1 MSNQSSVAFVRR
13 DILPPAP
20 PPPGQAGV
28 LLWIRENL
36 FSSVT
41 NTLLTIFSIYLIW
54 SVLASIMPW
63 TFNGIWS
70 AGSLTECRGIRDTRG
85 LESAACWAVIN
96 ERWLQLLF
104 GFYPTDDRLLS
115 SLFYADQLSAAG
127 GLEAVFGAGS
137 NATARIE
144 FVSAMKADLSNL
156 TIFFFGYWRPL
167 LAVLLLVVAIAPIL
181 YASLPRSMLLLSL
194 AYPFVGVFLFWG
206 GSVWGPVT
214 AALGLVG
221 AFYVGRFVSGRY
233 GLLGGALA
241 AVLAFILFFLNPL
254 GVVGYSGLFPL
265 FPHVKGLLAAV
276 LPMGLPAIPSD
287 QFGGFMLAIIIGTAG
302 IVLSL
307 PIGILLALGRQ
318 STMPFIRWVCV
329 AFIEVIRGVPLIVWL
344 FVASTLLKY
353 FLPPGSS
360 FDALLRVITLVTL
373 FSSAYIAEVVRGGL
387 AALPKGQYEA
397 ADSLGLD
404 YWKSMQLIV
413 LPQAL
418 KISIPGIV
426 NTFIGLF
433 KDTTL
438 VVFVGLRD
446 PLGLTNAIRATPEW
460 NGIYWELYI
469 FVALLFFTFCFFMS
483 RYSMY
488 LERKLQTDRR

>member
-1 MSNQSSVAFVRR
+1 MSNQSTVAFVRR
-13 DILPPAP
+13 EILPPAP

-28 LLWIRENL
+28 LKWMRENL

-41 NTLLTIFSIYLIW
+41 NTLLTILSVYLIW

-63 TFNGIWS
+63 TLNGVWV
-70 AGSLTECRGIRDTRG
+70 AGSLTECREIRDARG

-144 FVSAMKADLSNL
+144 FVNAMKADLSNL

-167 LAVLLLVVAIAPIL
+167 LAVVLLVVAVAPIL
-181 YASLPRSMLLLSL
+181 YASLPRSMLLFSL
-194 AYPFVGVFLFWG
+194 AYPFIGVFLFWG
-206 GSVWGPVT
+206 GSVWGPVMV
-214 AALGLVG
+214 ALGIVG
-221 AFYVGRFVSGRY
+221 ALYVGRLVSGRY

-241 AVLAFILFFLNPL
+241 AIVVLVMVFLNPL
-254 GVVGYSGLFPL
+254 PFIDHGGLFPL
-265 FPHVKGLLAAV
+265 LPHLKGLAHSVIPL
-276 LPMGLPAIPSD
+276 GLPAIPSD

-329 AFIEVIRGVPLIVWL
+329 TFIEVIRGVPLIVWL

-360 FDALLRVITLVTL
+360 FDALLRVIILVTL
-373 FSSAYIAEVVRGGL
+373 FASAYIAEVVRGGL

-446 PLGLTNAIRATPEW
+446 PLGLTNAIRATGEW

>member
-70 AGSLTECRGIRDTRG
+70 AGSLTECRGIRDARG

-181 YASLPRSMLLLSL
+181 YASLPRSMLLLVL
-194 AYPFVGVFLFWG
+194 GRIGLGPGDGGPWPGRRALCRPLCVGPLRAPRRRACRGNGLYPF
-206 GSVWGPVT
+206 
-214 AALGLVG
+214 
-221 AFYVGRFVSGRY
+221 
-233 GLLGGALA
+233 
-241 AVLAFILFFLNPL
+241 
-254 GVVGYSGLFPL
+254 
-265 FPHVKGLLAAV
+265 
-276 LPMGLPAIPSD
+276 
-287 QFGGFMLAIIIGTAG
+287 
-302 IVLSL
+302 LSQ
-307 PIGILLALGRQ
+307 PIGCGR
-318 STMPFIRWVCV
+318 
-329 AFIEVIRGVPLIVWL
+329 L
-344 FVASTLLKY
+344 
-353 FLPPGSS
+353 
-360 FDALLRVITLVTL
+360 
-373 FSSAYIAEVVRGGL
+373 
-387 AALPKGQYEA
+387 
-397 ADSLGLD
+397 
-404 YWKSMQLIV
+404 
-413 LPQAL
+413 
-418 KISIPGIV
+418 
-426 NTFIGLF
+426 
-433 KDTTL
+433 
-438 VVFVGLRD
+438 
-446 PLGLTNAIRATPEW
+446 
-460 NGIYWELYI
+460 
-469 FVALLFFTFCFFMS
+469 
-483 RYSMY
+483 
-488 LERKLQTDRR
+488 